1 LRPGTQTM
9 FLRRIALAIGLL
21 CGLVAT
27 QAPEFAQQYRQ
38 RLAGAVD
45 ELSRVVGVFYDEAA
59 KQSLTPPDAI
69 NRLKDNPDPLA
80 RERGSDI
87 ENDIVRLG
95 RLTDA
100 LAAFRDSGIWRRLS
114 ALAGDFDPET
124 ARKAWQDFQPAV
136 PTSAEAITVGILGL
150 LVGWGATHTVTWPVR
165 RHLQKRR
172 ERNLIEADR
181 SSRRIRV

>member
-1 LRPGTQTM
+1 M
-9 FLRRIALAIGLL
+9 FFRRIAFAIGVL
-21 CGLVAT
+21 CGLVGT
-27 QAPEFAQQYRQ
+27 QGPEFAQQYRQ

-59 KQSLTPPDAI
+59 QHALTPPAAI
-69 NRLKDNPDPLA
+69 TRLKDNPDPLA
-80 RERGSDI
+80 RERGADM
-87 ENDIVRLG
+87 ETDIVRLG

-100 LAAFRDSGIWRRLS
+100 LAAFRDSGIWRRLT
-114 ALAGDFDPET
+114 ALAGDFDLET

-136 PTSAEAITVGILGL
+136 PTSAEAIAVGIFGL
-150 LVGWGATHTVTWPVR
+150 LVGWGATHAFTWPVR

>member
-1 LRPGTQTM
+1 M

-45 ELSRVVGVFYDEAA
+45 ELSRAVGVFYDEAA
-59 KQSLTPPDAI
+59 KQSLTPPAAI

-80 RERGSDI
+80 RERGADV
-87 ENDIVRLG
+87 ETDIVRLG

-100 LAAFRDSGIWRRLS
+100 LAAFRDSGIWRRLA
-114 ALAGDFDPET
+114 ALAGDFDIET
-124 ARKAWQDFQPAV
+124 ARKAWQDFQPAI
-136 PTSAEAITVGILGL
+136 PTSADALAIGIFGL
-150 LVGWGATHTVTWPVR
+150 LVGWGATHAFTWPVR

-172 ERNLIEADR
+172 EQNLIEADR

>member
-1 LRPGTQTM
+1 M